1 MNTIKLAYEISIL
14 LLVVGVARTSHAAE
28 ASRPAAASP
37 KTRNVAIV
45 IYEGVEILDFTG
57 PAEVFASASDFG
69 GVEGKPAFHTYTV
82 ATSKAPITS
91 HGVLKVVPDYSIDDA
106 PQPDLIV
113 LPGGNSKALSDDPRF
128 MSWVTKAIQSAE
140 VSMSVCTGA
149 FVLGKVGALD
159 GRTATTWYG
168 AIEPLRKAF
177 PKASVQEG
185 RRFIDQG
192 RIVTTAGVSA
202 GIDGSLHL
210 VARLLG
216 RVVADQTARYMEY
229 RWTPEAY
236 LAPTY
241 SQLNPGLDERGRTLQ
256 RARMLE
262 DERKWVEA
270 AQAYRALTDQN
281 PKDGWA
287 WSRLAAAL
295 YFSKDTEGAIAAGKR
310 AVAFADVRP
319 KALVNLA
326 CFYAHAGRT
335 EDALRSLEEAVAA
348 GFREK
353 SWLQNDGD
361 LDPLRGEARFKK
373 LLAQL

>member
-45 IYEGVEILDFTG
+45 IYEGVEIVDFTR

-69 GVEGKPAFHTYTV
+69 GAEGKPAFHTYTV
-82 ATSKAPITS
+82 AISKAPITS

-113 LPGGNSKALSDDPRF
+113 LPGGNSKALSDDARF
-128 MSWVTKAIQSAE
+128 MSWATKAIQSAE

-149 FVLGKVGALD
+149 FVLGKAGTLD

-185 RRFIDQG
+185 RRFVDQG
-192 RIVTTAGVSA
+192 RVVTTAGVSA
-202 GIDGSLHL
+202 GIDGALHI

-216 RVVADQTARYMEY
+216 RAVADRTARYMEY
-229 RWTPEAY
+229 HWAPEAY
-236 LAPTY
+236 LAQSY
-241 SQLNPGLDERGRTLQ
+241 SLLNPGLDERGRALQ
-256 RARMLE
+256 RAGMLE
-262 DERKWVEA
+262 DEKSWAEA
-270 AQAYRALTDQN
+270 VKAYRALTAEDSH
-281 PKDGWA
+281 DGYA
-287 WSRLAAAL
+287 WHRLAVAL
-295 YFSKDTEGAIAAGKR
+295 HFSG
-310 AVAFADVRP
+310 DVP
-319 KALVNLA
+319 
-326 CFYAHAGRT
+326 
-335 EDALRSLEEAVAA
+335 
-348 GFREK
+348 
-353 SWLQNDGD
+353 
-361 LDPLRGEARFKK
+361 
-373 LLAQL
+373 